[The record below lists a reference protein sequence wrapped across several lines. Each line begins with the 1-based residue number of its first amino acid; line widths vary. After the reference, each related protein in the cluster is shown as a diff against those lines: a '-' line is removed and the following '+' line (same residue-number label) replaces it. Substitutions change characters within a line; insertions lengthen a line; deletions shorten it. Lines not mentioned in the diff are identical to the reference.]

1 MNELANGI
9 GWTVIVGV
17 ALYGVHIWL
26 GHLLHERQRPERIWD
41 HERRLALRKIY
52 RATIDESVHNKV
64 KAADG
69 AWSLCQFPID
79 DQEYAARMVEQE
91 TAAEF
96 RQAVENT
103 RLLGDAYILQDNRL
117 VFRKNVRA

>member
-1 MNELANGI
+1 M
-9 GWTVIVGV
+9 VGL
-17 ALYGVHIWL
+17 ALYGVHTWL
-26 GHLLHERQRPERIWD
+26 GHVLHDRQRPQRIWD

-52 RATIDESVHNKV
+52 RATIDESVHNAV

-69 AWSLCQFPID
+69 AWSLCEFSID
-79 DQEYAARMVEQE
+79 DQEYAAKMLELQS
-91 TAAEF
+91 AAEF

-103 RLLGDAYILQDNRL
+103 RSLGDAYILQDDRL